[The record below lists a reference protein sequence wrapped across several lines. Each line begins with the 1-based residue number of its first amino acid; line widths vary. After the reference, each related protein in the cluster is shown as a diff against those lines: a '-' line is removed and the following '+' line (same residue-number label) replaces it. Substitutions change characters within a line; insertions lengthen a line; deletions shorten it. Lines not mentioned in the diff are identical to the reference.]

1 MGVTYWLTN
10 VRLETGYRRD
20 NGVVS
25 GTDAAL
31 FHILI
36 KDGKFARITPA
47 TEVLSDGIDQ
57 RDAGGLL
64 ALPSF
69 VEKHVHLDKTL
80 LGEEWRAVIPVANII
95 ERCEIEKRV
104 LPGLPTTTQERAEN
118 LLAVLLSYGS
128 THVRT
133 HVDIYPEVGIANLL
147 EVQKALETY
156 KDRVSH
162 EIVAFPQ
169 HGLLRT
175 GAKGLLR
182 EALAQGATH
191 VGGVDPAM
199 VDGDIEESLHQMID
213 LAVEANTGVDL
224 HLHDPGHLG
233 TFTMK
238 RLAAMTVEAG
248 LQGKVAISHAFALG
262 DIPAPEAEEMAT
274 ILREAGITII
284 TSVPYS
290 RVIPPV
296 PLLHQNGVDV
306 AVGCDNIFDTWQ
318 PHGNGDVLER
328 LWRLAERSRW
338 LDELSLSQSLRFITG
353 GKTTLDANGTQLW
366 PAVGGDASLVLV
378 EATCTAEAVAR
389 RADRKA
395 VFFNGNLA
403 AGALDDV
410 VNAEEA

>member
-191 VGGVDPAM
+191 VGG
-199 VDGDIEESLHQMID
+199 
-213 LAVEANTGVDL
+213 
-224 HLHDPGHLG
+224 
-233 TFTMK
+233 
-238 RLAAMTVEAG
+238 
-248 LQGKVAISHAFALG
+248 
-262 DIPAPEAEEMAT
+262 
-274 ILREAGITII
+274 
-284 TSVPYS
+284 
-290 RVIPPV
+290 
-296 PLLHQNGVDV
+296 
-306 AVGCDNIFDTWQ
+306 
-318 PHGNGDVLER
+318 
-328 LWRLAERSRW
+328 
-338 LDELSLSQSLRFITG
+338 
-353 GKTTLDANGTQLW
+353 
-366 PAVGGDASLVLV
+366 
-378 EATCTAEAVAR
+378 
-389 RADRKA
+389 
-395 VFFNGNLA
+395 
-403 AGALDDV
+403 
-410 VNAEEA
+410 

>member
-1 MGVTYWLTN
+1 
-10 VRLETGYRRD
+10 
-20 NGVVS
+20 
-25 GTDAAL
+25 
-31 FHILI
+31 
-36 KDGKFARITPA
+36 
-47 TEVLSDGIDQ
+47 
-57 RDAGGLL
+57 
-64 ALPSF
+64 
-69 VEKHVHLDKTL
+69 
-80 LGEEWRAVIPVANII
+80 
-95 ERCEIEKRV
+95 
-104 LPGLPTTTQERAEN
+104 
-118 LLAVLLSYGS
+118 
-128 THVRT
+128 
-133 HVDIYPEVGIANLL
+133 
-147 EVQKALETY
+147 
-156 KDRVSH
+156 
-162 EIVAFPQ
+162 
-169 HGLLRT
+169 
-175 GAKGLLR
+175 
-182 EALAQGATH
+182 
-191 VGGVDPAM
+191 M

-213 LAVEANTGVDL
+213 LAVEANAGVDL

-318 PHGNGDVLER
+318 PYGNGDVLER

-378 EATCTAEAVAR
+378 EASCTAEAVAR

-395 VFFNGNLA
+395 VFFKGKLA
-403 AGALDDV
+403 AGALDA

>member
-1 MGVTYWLTN
+1 MAVTFWLAN
-10 VRLETGYRRD
+10 VRLETGYRRE

-25 GTDAAL
+25 GTETAL

-36 KDGKFARITPA
+36 KDGKFARIAPA
-47 TEVLSDGIDQ
+47 QEMPQDGIPQ

-80 LGEEWRAVIPVANII
+80 LGEEWRAVIPVSSII

-104 LPGLPTTTQERAEN
+104 LPGLATTTQERAEN
-118 LLAVLLSYGS
+118 LLGVLLSYGS

-133 HVDIYPEVGIANLL
+133 HVDIYPEAGIFNLE
-147 EVQKALETY
+147 EVKKALATY
-156 KDRVSH
+156 QHLVSH

-182 EALAQGATH
+182 EALQQGATH
-191 VGGVDPAM
+191 VGGVDPAT
-199 VDGDIEESLHQMID
+199 VDEDIEESLHQMME
-213 LAVEANTGVDL
+213 LAVEAGAGVDL

-238 RLAAMTVEAG
+238 RLAAMTVDAG
-248 LQGKVAISHAFALG
+248 WQGRVAISHAFALG
-262 DIPAPEAEEMAT
+262 DIPPAEAEEMAT

-296 PLLHQNGVDV
+296 SLLHQNGVDV

-318 PHGNGDVLER
+318 PYGNGDVLER

-353 GKTTLDANGTQLW
+353 GKTTLDAGGKQLW
-366 PAVGGDASLVLV
+366 PAAGEDASLVLV
-378 EATCTAEAVAR
+378 EASCSAEAVAR
-389 RADRKA
+389 RVDRQA
-395 VFFNGNLA
+395 VISRGQLA
-403 AGALDDV
+403 AGQLDEV
-410 VNAEEA
+410 PAREA

>member
-10 VRLETGYRRD
+10 VRLETGYRRE
-20 NGVVS
+20 NGVVA
-25 GTDAAL
+25 GTEAEL
-31 FHILI
+31 FHILV
-36 KDGKFARITPA
+36 KDGKFARIVPA
-47 TEVLSDGIDQ
+47 TETLEDGIEQ
-57 RDAGGLL
+57 KDAKGLL

-95 ERCEIEKRV
+95 ERCEIEKSV
-104 LPGLPTTTQERAEN
+104 LPGLPTTTKERAEN
-118 LLAVLLSYGS
+118 MLAVLLSYGS

-133 HVDIYPEVGIANLL
+133 HVDIYPEVGISNL
-147 EVQKALETY
+147 ESVQAALATY
-156 KDRVSH
+156 EGCVSH

-175 GAKGLLR
+175 KAKELLR
-182 EALAQGATH
+182 EALRQGATH

-199 VDGDIEESLHQMID
+199 VDGDVEESLHQMME
-213 LAVEANTGVDL
+213 LAVEAGAGVDL

-238 RLAAMTVEAG
+238 RLAAMTAEAG
-248 LQGKVAISHAFALG
+248 WQGRVAISHAFALG
-262 DIPAPEAEEMAT
+262 DIPVQEAEEMAT
-274 ILREAGITII
+274 ILREAGISII

-296 PLLHQNGVDV
+296 PLLHQNGVEV

-318 PHGNGDVLER
+318 PYGNGDVLER
-328 LWRLAERSRW
+328 LWRLAERTRW

-366 PAVGGDASLVLV
+366 PKAGDEASLVLV
-378 EATCTAEAVAR
+378 DASCTAETVAR
-389 RADRKA
+389 RAKRNA
-395 VFFNGNLA
+395 VFFKGTQV
-403 AGALDDV
+403 AGELDV
-410 VNAEEA
+410 RTAVEE